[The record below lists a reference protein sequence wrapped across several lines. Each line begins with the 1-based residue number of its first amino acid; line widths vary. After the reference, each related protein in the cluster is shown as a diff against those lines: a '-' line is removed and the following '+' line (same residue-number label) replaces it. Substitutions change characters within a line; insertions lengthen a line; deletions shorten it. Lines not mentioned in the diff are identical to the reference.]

1 MGEFSIQSQWLPEHS
16 ERGPAFFRN
25 HATAFT
31 NFDKTHPESSHYYG
45 ETYPMRSRLYD
56 RKDPRYFCDN
66 RQIEKWNSYRK
77 DDQEENSLFETISKV
92 ISVCMAILSVL
103 MPLAICYMP
112 EWVPWGIGVPLGL
125 ALLFGKGMIES
136 KIEVYKKENEF
147 VPYLSGVMNHHTL
160 KGFEPIGVNDLPL
173 VDYRLKSERLM
184 KNKKEEESWFQTPLQ
199 KKQPK
204 AWDSR
209 YDLDQISY
217 KKENVSAVATRIDLE
232 VNSGLKYASALQF
245 SEKTEK
251 IEQWKTIKEKQRELF
266 QAAQKSSA
274 VTFTKIFNE
283 LEAMSYEPMTI
294 NRGAEMGGKVVVPCH
309 PSLEY
314 RAPSAERHYD
324 SLVQLYRHGFSN
336 PFESLQ
342 KIFEEGA
349 ALYGLPLPEFGPLTK
364 KQAQCTPYVA
374 WMTYL
379 SFARIV
385 KEELETHGK
394 DPTYRL
400 SLRSLIYELIGETRT
415 IKRILEQWVEQHPRT
430 KHAALQLELDQLSEK
445 ILTSKKTLIKD
456 RPKDQL
462 GQFVNWLS
470 ELKLHKNPKIK
481 EVIQDL
487 PKDLKSWIQI
497 FPEMK
502 EKEVRE
508 VFDAAFKAT
517 KKFEE
522 ARKKW
527 ASVAIESEAIE
538 KYQKETLI
546 PLKKAVAKQGKGS
559 LWYRL
564 SYSQKT
570 PFSKPALPKSDASPK
585 VTPSTPEATS
595 SSDLNLLPE
604 IRDALSHLKQVR
616 HLDEPRLEI
625 VKLRSF
631 EEIRL
636 NERLRHVDNEMTQ
649 VHYARV
655 YGLRLPLAL
664 LIAIEGVV
672 FFYFS
677 SPWIF
682 WGFSAIAAVGEGIS
696 YFVDKKLEKI
706 EKQKQTIQ
714 LQYILRDYPNIG
726 VVPGT
731 HPRLEPIKKVQ
742 QQYGLEG
749 VRPTWARLLVEPN
762 APEEPF
768 EKIEQAT
775 LYLKDALL
783 NLKTQRNR
791 IEIQCRLSSSVPLEN
806 EKTKIKRRIDDLE
819 KVLFPNRKKQLTK
832 EQEKTEKEAEKKRL
846 ANLEKFKTERATFKK
861 LESLTRRTCMT
872 VHGLCGKS
880 EDIEKDPAL
889 QKLRAERKEI
899 PDNYSLVVRE
909 RQIVDEMLDL
919 LVKEK
924 FSIEHDRNDNKK
936 AMEKFRCL
944 YEKLTPQF
952 AQLPVSLKE
961 IDFILDS
968 LKNETLQEQ
977 PISIVPLLLH
987 IKQAIAKNP
996 FLFKERREMQ
1006 KIPPEE
1012 RLEYAKALRELMI
1025 LQLDPLY
1032 GSYEKVCAKYKEAND
1047 SLDILEKKI
1056 QYFKGEYNRLFEI
1069 CQSLDPSLKVVRNR
1083 G

>member
-31 NFDKTHPESSHYYG
+31 NFDETHPESSHYYG

-56 RKDPRYFCDN
+56 RKDPRYFYDN

-136 KIEVYKKENEF
+136 NIEVYKKENEF

-184 KNKKEEESWFQTPLQ
+184 KKKKEEESWFQTPLQ

-274 VTFTKIFNE
+274 VSFTKIFNE
-283 LEAMSYEPMTI
+283 LEAMSYEPRTI
-294 NRGAEMGGKVVVPCH
+294 NRGAEMGGKVIVPCH

-336 PFESLQ
+336 PFVSLQ

-349 ALYGLPLPEFGPLTK
+349 ALYGLPVFGPVTK
-364 KQAQCTPYVA
+364 NQAQCRPYIA
-374 WMTYL
+374 WTTYL
-379 SFARIV
+379 SFAWIV

-394 DPTYRL
+394 DLACRL
-400 SLRSLIYELIGETRT
+400 SLQSLIYELIGETRN

-462 GQFVNWLS
+462 GQFANWLIK
-470 ELKLHKNPKIK
+470 LKPHKNPKIK

-570 PFSKPALPKSDASPK
+570 PFSNSPLPKN
-585 VTPSTPEATS
+585 S
-595 SSDLNLLPE
+595 SETHRPAPL
-604 IRDALSHLKQVR
+604 VR
-616 HLDEPRLEI
+616 RHI
-625 VKLRSF
+625 

-636 NERLRHVDNEMTQ
+636 NERLRHIDNEMTQ
-649 VHYARV
+649 VHYARF

-861 LESLTRRTCMT
+861 LESLTRRTCMA
-872 VHGLCGKS
+872 VHRLCGKS

-909 RQIVDEMLDL
+909 RQIVDEMLDF

-977 PISIVPLLLH
+977 PIPIVPLLLH
-987 IKQAIAKNP
+987 IKQAIAKNS
-996 FLFKERREMQ
+996 FLFKERRELQ